1 MRMRLFFPAALMAL
15 ALSGCAADAINRASS
30 SPSKPWVAQS
40 SVHSGKHPGAA
51 DFSVPVEPQLALISD
66 PVSID
71 ASRAYDLAALI
82 DIAQRSNPGTRHAWE
97 VSRQAALASGMVEA
111 TFLPL
116 ITASVIGGMQKA
128 STPIDVPLVGR
139 VDVDTTLKG
148 VTPVLA
154 LQWLV
159 FDFGQRAALSKAARQ
174 VSFAANVTFNAA
186 HQKLIF
192 DVTRRYYEHGAAIEA
207 QRIATQTL
215 ANSKSVL
222 RAVEAQL
229 QQGRAT
235 TIELALARQ
244 QLAQS
249 ELRLV
254 RAGGQQQDTY
264 QALLAAMG
272 VNATVRLKVEAP
284 NRRRLPDR
292 FDALTQSVLESA
304 MQRRP
309 DLLASYATLKA
320 GEAQV
325 TAAKAGMMPK
335 VFVAG
340 TLASNSSKFNVGN
353 LPDIGSPTAQSSV
366 LVVASVPLFDGGLR
380 AAQIKNAQ
388 VGADAAA
395 ETFRRVQLAAIS
407 EIVIASNTLATALQ
421 ANKAASVLV
430 QTSTTAFD
438 AAMEAYRNGLGTVVI
453 VNETNSALLDA
464 RLTKADAE
472 VAVLISAANLA
483 FFTGALTSADKIPG
497 TVTAR

>member
-1 MRMRLFFPAALMAL
+1 MKVSTSTSIYEYVRWGSTMFYSLEDSIRACAAAGYEVLDMAFNSYSRKGRAL
-15 ALSGCAADAINRASS
+15 AQPDWEDWLKRH
-30 SPSKPWVAQS
+30 K
-40 SVHSGKHPGAA
+40 
-51 DFSVPVEPQLALISD
+51 
-66 PVSID
+66 
-71 ASRAYDLAALI
+71 
-82 DIAQRSNPGTRHAWE
+82 DIACELGLEWYQGHAHFYDWSTAGPAEREFHEEMVRRS
-97 VSRQAALASGMVEA
+97 
-111 TFLPL
+111 
-116 ITASVIGGMQKA
+116 IIGAGIM
-128 STPIDVPLVGR
+128 
-139 VDVDTTLKG
+139 G
-148 VTPVLA
+148 V
-154 LQWLV
+154 QWLV
-159 FDFGQRAALSKAARQ
+159 IHPGTIYDETWYAYRKSLQ
-174 VSFAANVTFNAA
+174 ANLEAY
-186 HQKLIF
+186 
-192 DVTRRYYEHGAAIEA
+192 RRYGELAAKHNVGIAIE
-207 QRIATQTL
+207 
-215 ANSKSVL
+215 N
-222 RAVEAQL
+222 
-229 QQGRAT
+229 
-235 TIELALARQ
+235 
-244 QLAQS
+244 
-249 ELRLV
+249 
-254 RAGGQQQDTY
+254 
-264 QALLAAMG
+264 MM
-272 VNATVRLKVEAP
+272 EAP

-325 TAAKAGMMPK
+325 AAAKAGMMPK

-353 LPDIGSPTAQSSV
+353 LPDIGSPTAQSSM